1 MYSSPCILDV
11 FSLTLFN
18 ILYFVGRTFHHS
30 VVSFSLVNIFFVSDK
45 KNEIVS
51 PSRMGNL

>member
-30 VVSFSLVNIFFVSDK
+30 LVSFSLVNIFFVSDK